1 MNDLGLLTKKLE
13 TSKDWIGQIKRFML
27 KKVKNRVSMIR
38 KDVRPVA
45 DPPCVNNLEPCVEKH
60 LEGRANFVKKGKLI
74 KAIISDEEERE
85 TLRII

>member
-1 MNDLGLLTKKLE
+1 
-13 TSKDWIGQIKRFML
+13 ML

-60 LEGRANFVKKGKLI
+60 LEGRANFVKKKRGKLI
-74 KAIISDEEERE
+74 KAIIS
-85 TLRII
+85 TNKS